1 MNQIIYG
8 SIDSYVYKS
17 DDSLYKVAKI
27 FTKDKK
33 EVIIVGSFIELEEGL
48 EYEFVGSFVEHSKYG
63 KQFKI
68 ESYTRTNS
76 FSKEGLISYLSSDK
90 FFGIG
95 PRMAKYI
102 VDELG
107 TDCITKILENPDVL
121 DQIKQMSEP
130 KKKVIVETL
139 KVNYAQEQ
147 VVIKLYS
154 FGLTNK
160 MVYRLYDIYG
170 TEAAVRIEEN
180 PYSLIYDV
188 DGFGFRKSDDLAM
201 RLGFQENDPLR
212 LREAVRYTL
221 NTVCYQQGYTFLTS
235 TQLLNSSYSL
245 LKHNP
250 LISMKD
256 LEAALVN
263 LVQNEKIVV
272 DEDRYYDPILYKS
285 EVRCAEAIQRLQK
298 QYTKE
303 YSDEKIKAAIENV
316 QKDISITYTDLQQE
330 AIYKALKNKLTVITG
345 GPGTGKSTIINGILR
360 SYAILNKLTFPSDEL
375 DSKIIMM
382 APTGRA
388 AKRMSE
394 VTRFKATT
402 IHRALG
408 YNYEGGFTFSE
419 DSPLSCSLA
428 IIDEASMIDINLAA
442 SLFKAIPLSARVI
455 LVGDENQLP
464 SVGPGNV
471 FHDVIASDLFTT
483 VKLFEIM
490 RQAKDSNI
498 VNLSHMVFSG
508 TMDFRIFSQ
517 KKEVYFYP
525 CEAKDLKQMLFKM
538 LDAYLATGSDLQTGI
553 QILIPMYAG
562 VAGIDAINEA
572 ISNQYNPTEEKIVR
586 DPVVFKKN
594 DKVLQLKNDPTLQLM
609 NGDIGIIKGIE
620 KIKDK
625 DTLFIDF
632 DGRMVN
638 YPVKEIDNLRLA
650 YAISIHKSQ
659 GSEYDN
665 VIMPILPNY
674 HMMLRKKII
683 YTAITR
689 AKKKLILLGDIYMLR
704 EAVKALEPLRQTGL
718 LNLLQGI
725 RRNETKIL
733 DSTIPFETLGEYDME
748 GITPYSFME

>member
-27 FTKDKK
+27 ITKDKK

-107 TDCITKILENPDVL
+107 TDCITKIIENPDVL

-538 LDAYLATGSDLQTGI
+538 LDAYLAT
-553 QILIPMYAG
+553 
-562 VAGIDAINEA
+562 
-572 ISNQYNPTEEKIVR
+572 
-586 DPVVFKKN
+586 
-594 DKVLQLKNDPTLQLM
+594 
-609 NGDIGIIKGIE
+609 
-620 KIKDK
+620 
-625 DTLFIDF
+625 LFIDF

-689 AKKKLILLGDIYMLR
+689 AKKKLILLGDIYTLR